1 MDYNVKKTRGALH
14 MSIKAFAKK
23 IVEEA
28 KDYMVAKYGNDEGFK
43 IQIGQKNIK
52 ITTYKGIV
60 ELKRWHEGEKN
71 HHFYSVFESR
81 YAYYQS
87 PEGRE
92 REILIDGFEFVFKY
106 LKEYA
111 TFKKQDGFIV
121 VQEKEY
127 EVSKEMFELLR
138 EVDKSKL
145 TTDEKDH
152 AAYALNYY
160 AEKYLGGVISEKLE
174 SSIKQLYCTAGNI
187 KRVIDEKPLCVINQS
202 VYDIMRSSI
211 TLKYHGE
218 EISISYLEKTN
229 EICVKFSS
237 LNKTIGFSNPMR
249 EEQLKETLSIVEEE
263 NKFQNLVNPNPLF
276 FGKFI
281 KLKGIPVKQAVIE
294 EEFKNLVSCFNEEW
308 EAVELLFKDLL
319 EKDLLGIN
327 PNKEFMKKFMQLKDG
342 ESGHEFVGYTFES
355 DENTFWIAVHT
366 MLDDKYSKTM
376 KIFVSE
382 KREESKEVQE
392 YMNDFVKN
400 IMKINLEKLRN

>member
-1 MDYNVKKTRGALH
+1 

-28 KDYMVAKYGNDEGFK
+28 KDYMVAKYENDEGFK
-43 IQIGQKNIK
+43 IQIGQKSIK
-52 ITTYKGIV
+52 ISTYKGII

-81 YAYYQS
+81 YARYQS
-87 PEGRE
+87 PEGKE
-92 REILIDGFEFVFKY
+92 RDIVIDGFEFVFKY

-121 VQEKEY
+121 VQEKEH
-127 EVSKEMFELLR
+127 EVSKEIFELLR

-145 TTDEKDH
+145 ITDEKDH

-160 AEKYLGGVISEKLE
+160 AETYLGGVISEKLE
-174 SSIKQLYCTAGNI
+174 SSIKQLYCTARNI

-202 VYDIMRSSI
+202 VYDVMRSGI

-218 EISISYLEKTN
+218 EILISCLEKNN
-229 EICVKFSS
+229 EIRVKLSN
-237 LNKTIGFSNPMR
+237 LNKTISFSNTMR

-281 KLKGIPVKQAVIE
+281 KERIPVKQSVIE
-294 EEFKNLVSCFNEEW
+294 EEFKSLVSYFNEEW
-308 EAVELLFKDLL
+308 ENVELLFRDLL
-319 EKDLLGIN
+319 ERELLDLN
-327 PNKEFMKKFMQLKDG
+327 SNKEFVNMFMKLKDS
-342 ESGHEFVGYTFES
+342 ESGHEFMGYTFDS

-382 KREESKEVQE
+382 KGEESKKVEE
-392 YMNDFVKN
+392 YMNDFVRN
-400 IMKINLEKLRN
+400 MMKINLEKLR

>member
-1 MDYNVKKTRGALH
+1 

-28 KDYMVAKYGNDEGFK
+28 KDYMVAKYENDEGFK

-52 ITTYKGIV
+52 ISTYKGIV

-81 YAYYQS
+81 YARYQS

-92 REILIDGFEFVFKY
+92 RDIVIDGFEFVFKY

-121 VQEKEY
+121 VQEKEH

-138 EVDKSKL
+138 EVDKSKM

-160 AEKYLGGVISEKLE
+160 AETYLGGVISEELE

-187 KRVIDEKPLCVINQS
+187 KRVIDENPLCVINQS
-202 VYDIMRSSI
+202 VYDVMRGGI

-218 EISISYLEKTN
+218 EILISCLEKNN
-229 EICVKFSS
+229 EIRVKLSN

-249 EEQLKETLSIVEEE
+249 EEQLEEILSIVEEE

-281 KLKGIPVKQAVIE
+281 KEIGIPMKQSVIE
-294 EEFKNLVSCFNEEW
+294 EEFKRLVSYFNEEW
-308 EAVELLFKDLL
+308 GNVELLFRGLLERDLL
-319 EKDLLGIN
+319 DLN
-327 PNKEFMKKFMQLKDG
+327 SNKEFVNKFMKLKDG
-342 ESGHEFVGYTFES
+342 ESGHEFVGYTFDS

-366 MLDDKYSKTM
+366 MLNDKYSKTM

-382 KREESKEVQE
+382 KGEESKEVE
-392 YMNDFVKN
+392 KYMNDFVKN
-400 IMKINLEKLRN
+400 MMKINLGKLRN